1 MQHPSQAETV
11 PLVCVAR
18 AKCKEKFC
26 SPVYPSR
33 QASSLNALPSGR
45 TLMANAGSATLLG
58 LGAALMAG
66 VSFVI
71 LQRSAQQVTD
81 DVVGHFALFHLS
93 LRNVQWWLGSLAAIG
108 SFVFQALALTMGSV
122 VLVQSLQATALLFAL
137 PIDARLTHHRLTGRE
152 WMWAVLLAA
161 AVAVIVLAGD
171 PGAGYARAPLH
182 TWVVVAMV
190 TVPAVLLCVI
200 GARFLSGTVSAV

>member
-1 MQHPSQAETV
+1 
-11 PLVCVAR
+11 
-18 AKCKEKFC
+18 
-26 SPVYPSR
+26 
-33 QASSLNALPSGR
+33 
-45 TLMANAGSATLLG
+45 MANAESATLLA

-122 VLVQSLQATALLFAL
+122 VLVQPLQATALLFAGRGHDVVIHYRREAEAAEATAKEARGL
-137 PIDARLTHHRLTGRE
+137 GAEALAVHGDLQDADVPPRLARGVRP
-152 WMWAVLLAA
+152 AA
-161 AVAVIVLAGD
+161 
-171 PGAGYARAPLH
+171 P
-182 TWVVVAMV
+182 
-190 TVPAVLLCVI
+190 
-200 GARFLSGTVSAV
+200 